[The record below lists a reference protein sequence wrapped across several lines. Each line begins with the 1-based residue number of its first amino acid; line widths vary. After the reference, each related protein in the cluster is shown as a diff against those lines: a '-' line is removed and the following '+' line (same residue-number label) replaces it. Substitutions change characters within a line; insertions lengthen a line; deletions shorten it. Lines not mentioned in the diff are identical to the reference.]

1 MTLLLI
7 VLPLLAAALAWF
19 IKSPAIR
26 VRLLPAMALVHLAL
40 LILAVRGWRDLPH
53 GAWLGL
59 DALGGWVLMVV
70 SVLFTICALYAPSYL
85 ALRPD
90 RDHRIFTVC
99 LLAFLG
105 LASLLAQARH
115 PGVAW
120 VAMETTTLVTA
131 PLIYFNRNRRSIEA
145 TWKYLV
151 IGSVGIALAL
161 LGTLFVAYAAHMG
174 GVEEPLHYTR
184 LMAEAGRLSRPWL
197 RAGFVLTMVGYGT
210 KMGLAPLHTWKP
222 DAYGETPGIVG
233 ALLAGGVT
241 SCAFLALL
249 RIYAVVAAAGEA
261 PFAREILMGFGLLS
275 MVWALVFMVGQT
287 DFKRLLAYSS
297 VEHMGILVFGIGIG
311 GLAARFALFH
321 LAANALVKSVLF
333 LSAGNIHRSYASKQ
347 LPHVTGAIR
356 RTPVSAALFFIG
368 FLAITGLPPFAP
380 FISEFN
386 IASSALTT
394 GHVFAGAAFLV
405 LLGGIFLTM
414 SDTVMQVVFGVP
426 SPQRVRTPYRDSFT
440 TTAPLI
446 LALVLALGLGLWLPK
461 PMRAMLESAA
471 DTVEGHAPTVREVK
485 PVFAQTPTLV
495 AEKEVR
501 P

>member
-1 MTLLLI
+1 MALLLI
-7 VLPLLAAALAWF
+7 LLPLMAAALAVF
-19 IKSPAIR
+19 LKVPAIR
-26 VRLLPAMALVHLAL
+26 VRVLPVTAL
-40 LILAVRGWRDLPH
+40 LHLGLLLLLLRGWRELPQ

-59 DALGGWVLMVV
+59 DALGGWVLLVI

-90 RDHRIFTVC
+90 RDHRVFTVC

-105 LASLLAQARH
+105 LASLLCLARH

-120 VAMETTTLVTA
+120 VALETMTLTTA
-131 PLIYFNRNRRSIEA
+131 PLIYFNHNRHSVEA

-151 IGSVGIALAL
+151 LGSVGIALAL

-174 GVEEPLHYTR
+174 NLEEPLHYTR
-184 LMAEAGRLSRPWL
+184 LMAEGERLSRPWL
-197 RAGFVLTMVGYGT
+197 RAGFVLTLVGYGT
-210 KMGLAPLHTWKP
+210 KMGLAPLHSWKP

-249 RIYAVVAAAGEA
+249 RIYGVVAAAGEGA
-261 PFAREILMGFGLLS
+261 FARELFLGFGILS
-275 MVWALVFMVGQT
+275 MAWALVFMVGQL

-347 LPHVTGAIR
+347 LPQVTGAIR
-356 RTPVSAALFFIG
+356 RTPVSAGLFFLG

-386 IASSALTT
+386 IASAALTL
-394 GHVFAGAAFLV
+394 GHPLAGILFLL

-426 SPQRVRTPYRDSFT
+426 SPQRVRTPYKDTFA
-440 TTAPLI
+440 TTAPLVV
-446 LALVLALGLGLWLPK
+446 AMVLALGLGLHLPA
-461 PMRAMLESAA
+461 PLRAMLEAASQTVDGRSPATSAKVA
-471 DTVEGHAPTVREVK
+471 EAPRGLAPT
-485 PVFAQTPTLV
+485 
-495 AEKEVR
+495 EVR

>member
-1 MTLLLI
+1 MAWLLI
-7 VLPLLAAALAWF
+7 ALPLAAAAAAFLVDAP
-19 IKSPAIR
+19 SAR
-26 VRLLPAMALVHLAL
+26 ARLLPATGSLHLL
-40 LILAVRGWRDLPH
+40 LLLWTLRRWQFLPA

-59 DALGGWVLMVV
+59 DALGGWVLLVI
-70 SVLFTICALYAPSYL
+70 SVLFCICAFYAPSYL
-85 ALRPD
+85 ALRLE
-90 RDHRIFTVC
+90 RDHRIFSVS

-105 LASLLAQARH
+105 LASLLAEARH
-115 PGVAW
+115 PGMAW

-131 PLIYFNRNRRSIEA
+131 PLVYFNRNRRSLEA

-151 IGSVGIALAL
+151 LGSVGIALAL
-161 LGTLFVAYAAHMG
+161 LGTLFIAYAAHMG
-174 GVEEPLHYTR
+174 GVEEPLQYNR
-184 LMAEAGRLSRPWL
+184 LMQEAGRLSRPWL
-197 RAGFVLTMVGYGT
+197 RAGFVLTLVGYGT

-249 RIYAVVAAAGEA
+249 RIYAVMAAAGEDG
-261 PFAREILMGFGLLS
+261 FAREILVGFGLLS
-275 MVWALVFMVGQT
+275 MAWALVFMVGQT

-297 VEHMGILVFGIGIG
+297 VEHMGILVLGIGIG
-311 GLAARFALFH
+311 GGAIRFALYH

-356 RTPVSAALFFIG
+356 RTPVSAGLFLLG

-386 IASSALTT
+386 IAAAALTT
-394 GHVFAGAAFLV
+394 GHVLVGALFL
-405 LLGGIFLTM
+405 LLLAGIFLGM
-414 SDTVMQVVFGVP
+414 SDTVVKVVFGTP
-426 SPQRVRTPYRDSFT
+426 SHQRVRTPYRDT
-440 TTAPLI
+440 PATTAPLI
-446 LALVLALGLGLWLPK
+446 AALGLALLLGLWLPG
-461 PMRAMLESAA
+461 PLRAMLDGAA
-471 DTVEGHAPTVREVK
+471 ATVAGQGPAIRI
-485 PVFAQTPTLV
+485 A
-495 AEKEVR
+495 EVR